1 MELPIDKP
9 LRRRIPLKE
18 DFSFLETVTKKIQE
32 ISPFELVDD
41 WGYEWQGTEHFL
53 RLFYNFETKT
63 QATVCLSRDEM
74 FTHAYVKVMTRAQD
88 GKVYTTWNYPFS
100 ASLKLSPEQL
110 LHWDRTSSS
119 FEGIIQSHHEFLER
133 HLNSLDEI
141 THQAP
146 EEFLELLQRDQRRLV
161 DHNLS
166 LGVLKESGKGM
177 CRYTWRS
184 LVFSLDSVS
193 ERHGPSSLTHI
204 DLKIRDL
211 ALQRIPTFRSRFG
224 VPQIEL
230 LQLGK
235 ST

>member
-110 LHWDRTSSS
+110 L
-119 FEGIIQSHHEFLER
+119 
-133 HLNSLDEI
+133 
-141 THQAP
+141 
-146 EEFLELLQRDQRRLV
+146 QRDQRRLV